1 MAINL
6 MSFLK
11 EDNFTVFVNF
21 KSHFRNAKSSLE
33 QGFILDNKVTSLIS
47 VEEYLKNNTRASSD
61 KIIKLFKLVK
71 LKESILTESLKY
83 LTPLELKKVYLAEVL
98 LLKSK
103 IIICEY
109 FFRDMINEEKDYF
122 RRLLRNLIYKQKIK
136 IILIENDMNFICETV
151 KEFYLFTKNEK
162 CKLITDF
169 YNEEIYKYVPMPH
182 TVEIIKYLEECGYEI
197 EHEITF
203 NETLK
208 AIYRGVAWDI

>member
-21 KSHFRNAKSSLE
+21 KSNFRNVKSSLE

-197 EHEITF
+197 DHEITF

-208 AIYRGVAWDI
+208 AIYRGVA

>member
-6 MSFLK
+6 TSFLK

-47 VEEYLKNNTRASSD
+47 VEEYLKNNTCASSD

-109 FFRDMINEEKDYF
+109 FFRDMISEEKDYF
-122 RRLLRNLIYKQKIK
+122 RRLLRNLIYKQKS
-136 IILIENDMNFICETV
+136 
-151 KEFYLFTKNEK
+151 
-162 CKLITDF
+162 KLQI
-169 YNEEIYKYVPMPH
+169 
-182 TVEIIKYLEECGYEI
+182 
-197 EHEITF
+197 
-203 NETLK
+203 
-208 AIYRGVAWDI
+208 

>member
-6 MSFLK
+6 TSFLK
-11 EDNFTVFVNF
+11 EDNFTIFVNF

-33 QGFILDNKVTSLIS
+33 KGFILDNKVTSLIS
-47 VEEYLKNNTRASSD
+47 VEEYLTNNTHASSD

-71 LKESILTESLKY
+71 LKESILNESLKY

-197 EHEITF
+197 DHEITF

-208 AIYRGVAWDI
+208 AIYRGVA

>member
-21 KSHFRNAKSSLE
+21 KLHFRNAKSSLE

-71 LKESILTESLKY
+71 LKENILTESLKY

-197 EHEITF
+197 DHEITF

-208 AIYRGVAWDI
+208 AIYRGVA

>member
-208 AIYRGVAWDI
+208 AIYRGVA